1 MDAYLDLPREER
13 RLVCDQARIAL
24 GLAAASIEKDWWV
37 CWTLREL
44 FALPEWG
51 KHLSF
56 KGGTSLS
63 KGWQLIERF
72 SEDIDVV
79 IDREC
84 LGFGGDTLGGKRL
97 ARLRDTCEQRVV
109 SDLLPALRDRIAAQ
123 LSRRERWNLA
133 PSEDDPQTLLFS
145 YPTGYAD
152 PDGYVKP
159 VVKIELG
166 ARSDTDPALTP
177 TMRPLLAR
185 AFPDFGE
192 PPFSVRTVAPRRT
205 FWEKAM
211 LLHEETYRP
220 PGRAYKARLS
230 RHYYD
235 LWCLINKGVGNDA
248 VADAGLFERI
258 AAHRQ
263 VFFRQSWMDYATLR
277 AGSLRI
283 LPLAEQESVWRQDYA
298 AMQGEMFFG
307 DPPPFDEILRVV
319 GGFEAEF
326 NAA

>member
-1 MDAYLDLPREER
+1 MNAYLELGREER

-24 GLAAASIEKDWWV
+24 GLAATSIEKDWWV

-44 FALPEWG
+44 FTLPEWG
-51 KHLSF
+51 PHLSF

-79 IDREC
+79 IDRDF
-84 LGFGGDTLGGKRL
+84 LGFGGETLGSKRL
-97 ARLRDTCEQRVV
+97 SKLRDACAARVV
-109 SDLLPALRDRIAAQ
+109 GELLPALHDRIASG
-123 LSRRERWNLA
+123 LSRREQWNLTA
-133 PSEDDPQTLLFS
+133 ADDDPQTLLFS
-145 YPTGYAD
+145 YPTEYGDAA
-152 PDGYVKP
+152 GYVKP

-177 TMRPLLAR
+177 GIRPLLSQ
-185 AFPDFGE
+185 AFPALGE
-192 PPFSVRTVAPRRT
+192 PAFSVRTVAPRRT

-220 PGRAYKARLS
+220 AGRAYKTRLS

-235 LWCLINKGVGNDA
+235 LWCLITKGVA
-248 VADAGLFERI
+248 AEAMADTGLFERV

-263 VFFRQSWMDYATLR
+263 VFFRQSWMDYATLSK
-277 AGSLRI
+277 GSLRL
-283 LPLAEQESVWRQDYA
+283 LPLTEQESAWRQDYA
-298 AMQGEMFFG
+298 AMQGEMFYG
-307 DPPPFDEILRVV
+307 DPPPFDQILHVM
-319 GGFEAEF
+319 GAFEAEF
-326 NAA
+326 NRA